1 MVSFIIINPSHT
13 SFVDFQTCFTFV
25 CLARVHFQH
34 SAELLSRLVK
44 VEANYTLQL
53 YPDEG
58 HSLREERSN
67 QHLHRTLLHYLQNCL
82 KYDPFLNIEEEEE
95 DDEEEEWSLPL
106 CPLSVFR
113 GAQYWCLTSGCVIS
127 PKEKM
132 STMEIKRT
140 KFTSYLPQT
149 QLWDVFLFVCLFVFV
164 QTATVNVSWASRKM
178 KHNCSGSYSFQGNHA
193 QCNV

>member
-13 SFVDFQTCFTFV
+13 SFVDLQTCFTFV
-25 CLARVHFQH
+25 CSARVHFQH

-44 VEANYTLQL
+44 IEANYTLQL

-58 HSLREERSN
+58 HCLREERSN

-82 KYDPFLNIEEEEE
+82 KYDPFLNTEEEEE

-113 GAQYWCLTSGCVIS
+113 GAQFWCLTLFHQIH
-127 PKEKM
+127 
-132 STMEIKRT
+132 
-140 KFTSYLPQT
+140 
-149 QLWDVFLFVCLFVFV
+149 QLFPSNSIFGMFFCSFVFV

-178 KHNCSGSYSFQGNHA
+178 KHNCCGSYSFQGN
-193 QCNV
+193 QTQYNV

>member
-13 SFVDFQTCFTFV
+13 SFVDFQTCFTFL

-149 QLWDVFLFVCLFVFV
+149 QFWDVFFVCLFVFV

-193 QCNV
+193 QYNV

>member
-13 SFVDFQTCFTFV
+13 SFVDFQTCFTFL

-113 GAQYWCLTSGCVIS
+113 GAQYWCLTSGCVVS

-149 QLWDVFLFVCLFVFV
+149 QFWDVFFVCLFVFV

-193 QCNV
+193 QYNV

>member
-1 MVSFIIINPSHT
+1 MKTSSSYTGLQMVSFIIINPSHT
-13 SFVDFQTCFTFV
+13 SFVDLQTCFTFV

-58 HSLREERSN
+58 HCLREERSN

-113 GAQYWCLTSGCVIS
+113 GAQFWCLTSGCVIS
-127 PKEKM
+127 PNSPAIYHKLNFRM
-132 STMEIKRT
+132 
-140 KFTSYLPQT
+140 
-149 QLWDVFLFVCLFVFV
+149 VFCLCLF
-164 QTATVNVSWASRKM
+164 RL
-178 KHNCSGSYSFQGNHA
+178 
-193 QCNV
+193 